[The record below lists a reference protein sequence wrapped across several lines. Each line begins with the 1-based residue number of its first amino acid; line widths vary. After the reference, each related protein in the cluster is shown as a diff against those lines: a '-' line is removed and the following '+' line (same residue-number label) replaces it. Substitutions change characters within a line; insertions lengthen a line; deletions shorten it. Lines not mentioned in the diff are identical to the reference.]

1 MFREEVEKHLRD
13 SLIPFW
19 KGLKDDKYGG
29 YYGYADF
36 DLNVDREAEKGCI
49 LNSRILWF
57 FSTCATLLEDKSCLA
72 YADHAYEFLKKY
84 FADTEKG
91 GLFWSVDYKGEPLDT
106 TKHTYC
112 QAFAIYGLSAYYEAG
127 GNIESLDTAGALID
141 LIEERCRDKDGYLE
155 AFARDFSPAVN
166 DKLSENGVIA
176 ERTMNTLL
184 HVFEAYTEYY
194 RVTEGIS
201 EAETASRRQNV
212 ALHMKEQLTVFK
224 DKMYNPAKHRQEVFF
239 DRDYHTLLDLISYG
253 HDIETAWL
261 IDRGLEVLGD
271 AEIAK
276 ALAPM
281 TSDLA
286 DNILNTAF
294 DGHSLPMECEDGT
307 VNEKRIWW
315 VQAETV
321 NGFMNEYQKDGSK
334 KAYKDAVLAEWE
346 YIKANVLYKEK
357 AGEWYSE
364 LYEDG
369 RPDEKMPA
377 VSPWKCPYHNGRM
390 CLEVIR
396 RKIDY

>member
-19 KGLKDDKYGG
+19 KRLKDDENGG
-29 YYGYADF
+29 YYGFADF
-36 DLNVDREAEKGCI
+36 GLNVDKKAEKGCI

-57 FSTCATLLEDKSCLA
+57 FSACAVLLRDKSCLA
-72 YADHAYEFLKKY
+72 YADHAYEFLKKH
-84 FADTEKG
+84 FADTAKG

-127 GNIESLDTAGALID
+127 GNIESIDTAGALID

-155 AFARDFSPAVN
+155 AFARDFSPALN

-201 EAETASRRQNV
+201 EAKTVSRRDKV
-212 ALHMKEQLTVFK
+212 ALHMKEQLTVFR
-224 DKMYNPAKHRQEVFF
+224 DRMYNPAKHRQEVFF
-239 DRDYHTLLDLISYG
+239 DRDYHSLLDLISYG

-271 AEIAK
+271 AGISE

-281 TSDLA
+281 TADLA
-286 DNILNTAF
+286 DNILHTAF
-294 DGHSLPMECEDGT
+294 DGHSLPMECENGE
-307 VNEKRIWW
+307 VNDKRIWW

-334 KAYKDAVLAEWE
+334 TEYKDAVLAEWE
-346 YIKANVLYKEK
+346 YIKTRVLYKEK
-357 AGEWYSE
+357 GGEWYSE

-369 RPDEKMPA
+369 RPDDRMPA

-396 RKIDY
+396 RNIDY